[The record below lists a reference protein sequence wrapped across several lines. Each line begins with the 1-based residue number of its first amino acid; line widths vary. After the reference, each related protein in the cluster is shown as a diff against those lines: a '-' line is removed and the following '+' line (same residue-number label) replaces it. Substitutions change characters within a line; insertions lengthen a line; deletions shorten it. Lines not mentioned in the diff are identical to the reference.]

1 MAGVGLP
8 LAAIREQVADA
19 IDLVVCQARGA
30 DGVRRVVEVAEVV
43 RAAGGPG
50 LREVFALRGG
60 RERRSAP
67 LNAPDERAAPAGGGD
82 AALGAGRV
90 KAPGG
95 PAFLPPRAPG
105 PP

>member
-8 LAAIREQVADA
+8 HAAIREQVADA

-50 LREVFALRGG
+50 LREVFARRGG
-60 RERRSAP
+60 RDRWSAP
-67 LNAPDERAAPAGGGD
+67 PGASAGLAGGSFERLGVPASPPAG
-82 AALGAGRV
+82 
-90 KAPGG
+90 
-95 PAFLPPRAPG
+95 PP
-105 PP
+105 